1 MSPDLLILICI
12 VQFLLVSLA
21 DFKPLMILSF
31 VLILDLLFVFLPCCI
46 CVCWSVSAKRGFSK
60 TLCLQLL
67 ENQKSIILYP
77 LWSFVTVLFSV
88 LNTITI
94 LFALIIVILLS
105 SGLRSHQIKM
115 RKVEQ
120 IASYCFTNGSWEC
133 CIKGVSFS
141 VEAKQSFIALF
152 FFSFFPLFFFCVAH
166 FLSSRAVIT
175 ALFCCMVT
183 MCLYVEISQ
192 FLAAVALEVFKLLL
206 LLLLKIVMM
215 EFRTM

>member
-1 MSPDLLILICI
+1 MSSAVRKPK
-12 VQFLLVSLA
+12 VYYFVSVV
-21 DFKPLMILSF
+21 
-31 VLILDLLFVFLPCCI
+31 VLCN
-46 CVCWSVSAKRGFSK
+46 R
-60 TLCLQLL
+60 
-67 ENQKSIILYP
+67 
-77 LWSFVTVLFSV
+77 LFSI

-94 LFALIIVILLS
+94 LFALIIVVILLS

-133 CIKGVSFS
+133 CVKGVSFS

-152 FFSFFPLFFFCVAH
+152 FFSFFLTLFCVAR

-175 ALFCCMVT
+175 ALFCCKVT

-206 LLLLKIVMM
+206 LLLLLKIVMM